1 MKRKERIAQLGEIPI
16 LSFFTGGGFLD
27 IGFERNGFR
36 VVWSNESNPVFV
48 KLYSSGMTAWRR
60 SRNPGEKEATISNK
74 RKIERI
80 AAKEIVKTAFPLG
93 KPALF
98 GIIGGPPCPDFS
110 AGGKHKG
117 GSGSNG
123 RLSKIFVQRIINIKP
138 SFFIFENVAGLFKTE
153 KHRLFLKK
161 LENKIENSGYRVDRE
176 LLNALD
182 YGVPQDRERLIMIGV
197 KTELARACSGRKIIK
212 GERGW
217 FIWPKPKYPNAKK
230 TYSWP
235 AIVQDGGRIRI
246 PKSIPSKLMVY
257 SILSAKNDPS
267 KLPNGNDCFKPL
279 SDKFNTIREG
289 DTARKSFKRL
299 HRYRYSPTACYGHN
313 EVHLHPWLPRRLS
326 VREAMRIQGIP
337 DAYVLPADASLSSK
351 YSFVSNGVPVPMG
364 FEVAK
369 SLRKFIEKKAYKM
382 TRRR

>member
-1 MKRKERIAQLGEIPI
+1 MKKKERIAPSGEIPI

-27 IGFERNGFR
+27 IGFEQNGFR
-36 VVWSNESNPVFV
+36 AVWSNESNPVFA
-48 KLYSSGMTAWRR
+48 KLYSSGMTAWKR
-60 SRNPGEKEATISNK
+60 SRNPGDKEAAISSK
-74 RKIERI
+74 RKIEQI
-80 AAKEIVKTAFPLG
+80 AAKEIVKTAFPSG
-93 KPALF
+93 KPSLF
-98 GIIGGPPCPDFS
+98 GAIGGPPCPDFS

-123 RLSKIFVQRIINIKP
+123 KLSKIYVQRIIKIKP
-138 SFFIFENVAGLFKTE
+138 TFFIFENVAGLFKTE

-161 LENKIENSGYRVDRE
+161 LVNKLENGGYCVDLK

-197 KTELARACSGRKIIK
+197 KKNLARACYGRKIQK
-212 GERGW
+212 GEREW
-217 FIWPKPKYPNAKK
+217 FSWPKPKYPNAKE

-235 AIVQDGGRIRI
+235 AKVQEGGRVRI
-246 PKSIPSKLMVY
+246 PKSIPSKLMVN

-267 KLPNGNDCFKPL
+267 KIPNGSDCFKPL
-279 SDKFNTIREG
+279 SDKFGTIREG

-337 DAYVLPADASLSSK
+337 DAYELPADAPLSSK
-351 YSFVSNGVPVPMG
+351 YSLVSNGVPVPMA

-369 SLRKFIEKKAYKM
+369 SMRKFITLGVYKR
-382 TRRR
+382 TCRR

>member
-1 MKRKERIAQLGEIPI
+1 M
-16 LSFFTGGGFLD
+16 
-27 IGFERNGFR
+27 GFEQDGFR
-36 VVWSNESNPVFV
+36 AVWSNESNPIYA

-60 SRNPGEKEATISNK
+60 SRNLGENEAAISCK
-74 RKIERI
+74 KKIEYI
-80 AAKEIVKTAFPLG
+80 SAKEVVKTVFPSG
-93 KPALF
+93 RPALF
-98 GIIGGPPCPDFS
+98 GVIGGPPCPDFS
-110 AGGKHKG
+110 AGGKHEG

-123 RLSKIFVQRIINIKP
+123 KLSKIYVHRIIKIRP
-138 SFFIFENVAGLFKTE
+138 SFFVFENVAGLFKTE
-153 KHRLFLKK
+153 KHRIFLEK
-161 LENKIENSGYRVDRE
+161 LERKIENSGFCVDLK

-197 KTELARACSGRKIIK
+197 KKGLAKACSGRKIQK

-217 FIWPKPKYPNAKK
+217 FPWPKPRYSNAKER
-230 TYSWP
+230 YAWP
-235 AIVQDGGRIRI
+235 AKVQEGKRVRI
-246 PKSIPSKLMVY
+246 PESIPSKLMVN
-257 SILSAKNDPS
+257 SILAVKNDPS

-337 DAYVLPADASLSSK
+337 DAYVLPGEASLSSK
-351 YSFVSNGVPVPMG
+351 YSVVSNGVPVPMA
-364 FEVAK
+364 FAVAK
-369 SLRKFIEKKAYKM
+369 SMRKFIAKKAYKKM
-382 TRRR
+382 RRR